1 MGAVYRNWFHHMS
14 FQKGIHIKRSS
25 TRNDNSATVLACTEI
40 GLPFAHGS
48 VMFRLVLPSTS
59 EELNNGISRSTSME
73 HCS

>member
-1 MGAVYRNWFHHMS
+1 MGAVYRDWFHHMS

-25 TRNDNSATVLACTEI
+25 TRNDDSATVLACTET
-40 GLPFAHGS
+40 GLVFPQCS

-59 EELNNGISRSTSME
+59 EELNNEISRSTSME